1 MKANGLR
8 LMIYR
13 FILLILLS
21 LYFTLVF
28 GQGTDSGVAFK
39 HSNYPVT
46 EQSIPKLLSFDGM
59 FVDKQVKLNWKF
71 ETTAGLDEC
80 VLERSDSLNDFKP
93 VAYFFMTEDIHI
105 PALKFT
111 DKTQGSKT
119 YFYRLKLTGKDGNT
133 DYSKVI
139 TVKINGDQKKQ

>member
-1 MKANGLR
+1 MKANGLK

-28 GQGTDSGVAFK
+28 GQSGDASVSFK
-39 HSNYPVT
+39 QANYRLIEHST
-46 EQSIPKLLSFDGM
+46 PKLLSFEALPSN
-59 FVDKQVKLNWKF
+59 KQVKLNWKF
-71 ETTAGLDEC
+71 ETTANLEEC
-80 VLERSDSLNDFKP
+80 VLERADSSKNFKP

-105 PALKFT
+105 PDLKFT
-111 DKTQGSKT
+111 DKTVGNKM

-133 DYSKVI
+133 DYSNIISIKMG
-139 TVKINGDQKKQ
+139 NRKKQ